1 MKTKDFKRSL
11 VLVILLGSFLALAMQ
26 LFSVGLAEA
35 LVTHDPILIDGNAS
49 FTPANGVIAGLGTE
63 NNPYI
68 IEGWDITASTAN
80 GIEIRSTDA
89 YFIIRNCYMHDGRD
103 NNDGIHLRDV
113 ENGTIENVNF
123 TNLLHGIYL
132 GSSSN
137 NLIRNCTASNNG
149 FGIYSWVS
157 ENNTLRN
164 NALSNNWRNIGFH
177 GTQPS
182 HFYQDI
188 DNSNTV
194 DGRPIYYLVEREN
207 LTIDG
212 NVMDIGYLGLV
223 SCKNILVKN
232 LNIRNNINAVLLAN
246 TTYSTVK
253 NCTLTN
259 SSYGVH
265 LNNSSN
271 NIIENCVTPNN
282 SHGIYLHFSSNNN
295 IVRNCTA
302 SGNTSYGII
311 FYLYSNNNRAYH
323 NNILNNI
330 NQARDEGSNY
340 WDDGYPSGGNYWSD
354 YRGADNYWGEN
365 QSIPGSDGVGDIPYN
380 IPGGTGQ
387 DRYPLMSQA
396 VTVEVGPLRI
406 EPSLVEPS
414 KPVIISVDVK
424 NKGDLGCV
432 YWVYLKINGVVES
445 IENVTLAGG
454 ETRPV
459 AFTVTR
465 ETEGNYDVEVDGI
478 GGTFTV
484 VKAHVTG
491 PLNWPLIIGLISLT
505 IAIVGIATALYIR
518 KRGVIKKLP
527 SSVLF
532 LPSRLMVTHIKTVD

>member
-1 MKTKDFKRSL
+1 MEGFKRSL
-11 VLVILLGSFLALAMQ
+11 ILVMLLSLFLAPAMQ
-26 LFSVGLAEA
+26 LFSVGVAEA
-35 LVTHDPILIDGNAS
+35 MSTRGPILIDGNAS
-49 FTPANGVIAGLGTE
+49 FTSANGVIAGLGTE

-68 IEGWDITASTAN
+68 IEGWDISAQNAN
-80 GIEIRSTDA
+80 GIEIRNTDA
-89 YFIIRNCYMHDGRD
+89 YFIIRNCYVHDGGD
-103 NNDGIHLRDV
+103 NNDGIHIRDV
-113 ENGTIENVNF
+113 KNGTIENVNF
-123 TNLLHGIYL
+123 TNDLHGIYL

-137 NLIRNCTASNNG
+137 NFIRNCTASNNA

-157 ENNTLRN
+157 PNNTLRN

-194 DGRPIYYLVEREN
+194 EGRPVYYLVEREN

-246 TTYSTVK
+246 TTDSTVK
-253 NCTLTN
+253 DCILTN

-265 LNNSSN
+265 LNSSSN
-271 NIIENCVTPNN
+271 NLIENCVTLNN

-295 IVRNCTA
+295 IIRNCTT

-340 WDDGYPSGGNYWSD
+340 WDDGYPSGGNYWAD
-354 YRGADNYWGEN
+354 YRGVDENHGEN
-365 QSIPGSDGVGDIPYN
+365 KNTPGSDGIGDTPYL
-380 IPGGTGQ
+380 IPGGAGQ

-396 VTVEVGPLRI
+396 VTVEVSSLGI
-406 EPSLVEPS
+406 EPSVVEPS
-414 KPVIISVDVK
+414 KPVTISVDVK
-424 NKGDLGCV
+424 NKENLGHT
-432 YWVYLKINGVVES
+432 YWVKLEINGVAES
-445 IENVTLAGG
+445 IENVTLASG
-454 ETRPV
+454 ETKSV
-459 AFTVTR
+459 TFTVAKGA
-465 ETEGNYDVEVDGI
+465 EGNYEVEVDGI

-484 VKAHVTG
+484 AKAQVT
-491 PLNWPLIIGLISLT
+491 PSLNWPLIIGLISLT
-505 IAIVGIATALYIR
+505 IAIIGILAALYIR
-518 KRGVIKKLP
+518 KGAVVEKP
-527 SSVLF
+527 SF
-532 LPSRLMVTHIKTVD
+532 LA

>member
-1 MKTKDFKRSL
+1 MEGFKRSL
-11 VLVILLGSFLALAMQ
+11 ILVMLFGLFLASAMQ
-26 LFSVGLAEA
+26 LFSVGVAEA
-35 LVTHDPILIDGNAS
+35 MSTHNTILIDGNAN
-49 FTPANGVIAGLGTE
+49 FTPVNGVTFGSGTE

-68 IEGWDITASTAN
+68 IEGWDINASTAN
-80 GIEIRSTDA
+80 GIEIRNTTA
-89 YFIIRNCYMHDGRD
+89 YFVIRNCYIHDGRE
-103 NNDGIHLRDV
+103 NYDGVHFRDV
-113 ENGTIENVNF
+113 SNGTIENVNF
-123 TNLLHGIYL
+123 TNDLHGIYL
-132 GSSSN
+132 GSSPN
-137 NLIRNCTASNNG
+137 NLIRNCTASNNS

-194 DGRPIYYLVEREN
+194 EGRPIYYLVEREN

-271 NIIENCVTPNN
+271 NIIENCVTLNN

-311 FYLYSNNNRAYH
+311 FYLYSDNNHAYH

-330 NQARDEGSNY
+330 NQARDEGTNY
-340 WDDGYPSGGNYWSD
+340 WDDGYLSGGNYWSD
-354 YRGADNYWGEN
+354 YRGVDEKYGEN
-365 QSIPGSDGVGDIPYN
+365 QNISGRDGIGDTPYQ
-380 IPGGTGQ
+380 IPGGVRQ
-387 DRYPLMSQA
+387 DRYPLMSQDVA
-396 VTVEVGPLRI
+396 ELEVSSLRI
-406 EPSLVEPS
+406 EPSVVEPS
-414 KPVIISVDVK
+414 KPVTISVDVK
-424 NKGDLGCV
+424 NRGDSETT
-432 YWVYLKINGVVES
+432 YWVKLKINGAVES

-454 ETRPV
+454 ETRSV
-459 AFTVTR
+459 AFTVIKVA
-465 ETEGNYDVEVDGI
+465 EGNYEIEVDGI
-478 GGTFTV
+478 GGTFMV
-484 VKAHVTG
+484 EAHVN
-491 PLNWPLIIGLISLT
+491 PSLNWPLIIGLISLA
-505 IAIVGIATALYIR
+505 IAIIGIAVALYIR
-518 KRGVIKKLP
+518 KGAAVEKP
-527 SSVLF
+527 SFQV
-532 LPSRLMVTHIKTVD
+532 